1 MTNVK
6 TSTTTREQAM
16 RVARQL
22 GCSGAHQSHDGTWM
36 PCEGME
42 EYQAVKK
49 SKEEYLKVRASKKKK
64 PSVKIAQR
72 TERSNTKS
80 RAYYENREDAIAVS
94 KTRGCNGVRVI
105 IIGGKKYYGA
115 CSPKQPSGRFEQL
128 RERPIAGIGT
138 MAGGGLFSVTSGA
151 PGISMS
157 SAETNGLESKGFVN
171 FVSRSTDPDVYSNPE
186 SARVRARNMGC
197 IGIRRYTSGD
207 GKLVWLPCTN
217 ASDYNRAS
225 GIRGDNSPKKNPRKK
240 GLEKSLTEWFKEEWV
255 DISRPKKGGGFEQC
269 GRSDANTGKYPKC
282 VPKSRASRMTAEE
295 IASAVSRK
303 RRAESTQVREDKKP
317 IYVPTD
323 KKVDEFFE
331 LEEKSAIPTD
341 PDLYARV
348 KAEAKKKFDV
358 YPSAY
363 ANAWLVREYKKRGG
377 GYRAGKSKFGDF
389 EEKLIDLTEIQLSDF
404 VDWYDE
410 KSSEPIRDPKGG
422 LTAAGRRHFNQTE
435 GSNLK
440 PGVKGPANTP
450 QKMRRKGSFLTRFFT
465 NPSGPMKDENGK
477 PTRLALSAAAWGE
490 PVPQNMEDAAR
501 LAKKGRNLLKRYQ
514 NAKQK
519 SLGADEIVEDSEN
532 AIAFGLINFK
542 GVPKPK
548 LAPPSVTSAEI
559 NNLAVKVRK
568 HNAKGKPSFK
578 TNLRDVKIVYIRGLE
593 DGNKASAMKRV
604 SDFLVL
610 LADGKPNNVK
620 YRDDNDLLPLDHP
633 WRKHQNLTKTDGFDT
648 GTVGLK
654 YNNSCCPSL
663 VKRYRKIDL

>member
-64 PSVKIAQR
+64 PLVKIAQR

-80 RAYYENREDAIAVS
+80 RAYYENRGDAVAVS

-115 CSPKQPSGRFEQL
+115 CSPKQPSARFEQL

-157 SAETNGLESKGFVN
+157 SAETDDLESKGFVN

-240 GLEKSLTEWFKEEWV
+240 GLEKSLTEWFK
-255 DISRPKKGGGFEQC
+255 
-269 GRSDANTGKYPKC
+269 
-282 VPKSRASRMTAEE
+282 
-295 IASAVSRK
+295 
-303 RRAESTQVREDKKP
+303 
-317 IYVPTD
+317 
-323 KKVDEFFE
+323 
-331 LEEKSAIPTD
+331 
-341 PDLYARV
+341 
-348 KAEAKKKFDV
+348 
-358 YPSAY
+358 
-363 ANAWLVREYKKRGG
+363 
-377 GYRAGKSKFGDF
+377 
-389 EEKLIDLTEIQLSDF
+389 
-404 VDWYDE
+404 DE

-514 NAKQK
+514 NAIQK